1 MENSV
6 IIKELLDRM
15 EKNFSEKDAALR
27 EYLVNGLASNEKL
40 ISTSIATFKMETI
53 SEINNRKITD
63 ERIIRSIDKIEVRL
77 RNIEKMQSESNAKQC
92 CFDEQ
97 FTDHVLKQNMDQE
110 KYTEKDKWTNR
121 KIYAVGIMIIG
132 TLATIILKY
141 ANIIP

>member
-1 MENSV
+1 MSEGILENSV

-27 EYLVNGLASNEKL
+27 EYLVNGLANNEKL

-63 ERIIRSIDKIEVRL
+63 GRIISSIDKFEVRL

-97 FTDHVLKQNMDQE
+97 FTD
-110 KYTEKDKWTNR
+110 TF
-121 KIYAVGIMIIG
+121 
-132 TLATIILKY
+132 
-141 ANIIP
+141 